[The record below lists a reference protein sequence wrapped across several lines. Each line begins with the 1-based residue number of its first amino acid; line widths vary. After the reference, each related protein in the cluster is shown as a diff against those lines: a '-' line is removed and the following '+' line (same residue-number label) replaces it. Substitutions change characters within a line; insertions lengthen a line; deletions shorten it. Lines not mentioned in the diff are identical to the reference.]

1 VNRELF
7 FRRRAPLRAVSHPGR
22 RGFTLLELIVV
33 IFIISLI
40 AAVIFPSFSGLGENR
55 LKSEAKKTASLLRY
69 LNDSAIFT
77 KETYSLKFDLQEG
90 LISWKGPD
98 GEKTEKIKS
107 LAGIRLPS
115 KGEVKEGEATVF
127 FGPLGIQE
135 NIEVFLRD
143 KDEGMRVTLNPVSG
157 RVKMNPN
164 DVSDDRTGTPGK
176 S

>member
-1 VNRELF
+1 LI
-7 FRRRAPLRAVSHPGR
+7 FRRRVSIRPLFHSRHE
-22 RGFTLLELIVV
+22 GFTLLELIVV
-33 IFIISLI
+33 IFIISLL

-55 LKSEAKKTASLLRY
+55 LKSEAKKAASLLRY

-98 GEKTEKIKS
+98 GEKAEKIKS

-115 KGEVKEGEATVF
+115 KGEVKEGQVTVF

-135 NIEVFLRD
+135 NIEILLKD
-143 KDEGMRVTLNPVSG
+143 KGEGMRVTLNPVSG
-157 RVKMNPN
+157 RVKINPN
-164 DVSDDRTGTPGK
+164 DALDDRTGTPGK